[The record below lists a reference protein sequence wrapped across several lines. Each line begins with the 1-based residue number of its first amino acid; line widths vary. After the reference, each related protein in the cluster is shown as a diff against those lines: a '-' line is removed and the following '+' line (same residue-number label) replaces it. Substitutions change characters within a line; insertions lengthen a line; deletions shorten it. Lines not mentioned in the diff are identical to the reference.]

1 MNKTAI
7 KNFSVWAR
15 EKLIDDIKNAAMQK
29 GISTEGIAKP
39 LAGSSL
45 DMQLFDIGLKDNV
58 ILRGK
63 EITQRNDL
71 AEAIRRK
78 AVGSGYE
85 TAFNAVMEEIAYTW
99 FNRLIAIRFMEVND
113 YLPSRVRVISSEI
126 SAKAEPD
133 LVTSPFDSDLDF
145 TEEEQDKILDMRDK
159 NDLKGLFNLLFIKQC
174 NKLHEVLPRLFE
186 KTNDYTE
193 LLLNI
198 DFTDKDGIIYHL
210 VHDINEDDWR
220 DQVQIIGWLYQYYIS
235 DKHNQIVNIYKGTIK
250 KEDIPAATQLFT
262 TDWVVRYM
270 VDNSLG
276 RYWIERNPESRLA
289 DKLAFF
295 VKPKNGKINY
305 IDEDITPQELT
316 FLDEAVA
323 RLIQSIHSIC

>member
-316 FLDEAVA
+316 FFDEAVA